1 MQKNYYLTKTEQDIM
16 RAIRGADIVSADEI
30 RELFPGLSS
39 GMVKKVLWSLS
50 KKGYLTRLKKGLYL
64 VNEGPG
70 KPSIKNPYRI
80 ALALFPGYI
89 AFSSALRL
97 YDLLDYEPFTVFVA
111 TPRRSGKRTIGE
123 YTIKAV
129 ALGEKA
135 TGMRLKDGI
144 YTSTLAKTF
153 FDCFY
158 KPAYCGGYPEIT
170 KALYEA
176 EKLDWDEFL
185 SYFERF
191 ASDSL
196 CQRTGYVLELL
207 RNELEADI
215 PEEVLDYLRGR
226 VKSWAKLVPTLPSR
240 GRSIKGWKVIDNIGK
255 EKILGWVYG

>member
-1 MQKNYYLTKTEQDIM
+1 MEKNYYLTKTEQDIM
-16 RAIRGADIVSADEI
+16 RAIRGADIVSVDELQ
-30 RELFPGLSS
+30 ELFPNLTAEMLWKALS
-39 GMVKKVLWSLS
+39 SLS

-70 KPSIKNPYRI
+70 SPSIKNPYRI
-80 ALALFPGYI
+80 ALAIFPGYI

-97 YDLLDYEPFTVFVA
+97 YDLLDYEPFTIFVA
-111 TPRRSGKRTIGE
+111 TPRKSGERTIGE

-135 TGMRLKDGI
+135 TGMTLKDGI

-158 KPAYCGGYPEIT
+158 KPRYCGGYSEIT
-170 KALYEA
+170 KAFYEA

-185 SYFERF
+185 GYFERF

-207 RNELEADI
+207 KNELGIDI
-215 PEEVLDYLRGR
+215 PERVLDYLRGR
-226 VKSWAKLVPTLPSR
+226 VRSWTKLVPTLPSR
-240 GRSIKGWKVIDNIGK
+240 GRSIKGWKVIDNLGK
-255 EKILGWVYG
+255 EKILGWAYG

>member
-1 MQKNYYLTKTEQDIM
+1 MEKNYYITKTEQDIM
-16 RAIRGADIVSADEI
+16 RAIRGADIVSVDEL
-30 RELFPGLSS
+30 RKLFPNLTAEMLWKALS
-39 GMVKKVLWSLS
+39 SLS

-64 VNEGPG
+64 VNEEPG
-70 KPSIKNPYRI
+70 SPSIKSPYRI

-97 YDLLDYEPFTVFVA
+97 YGLLEYEPFTIFVA
-111 TPRRSGKRTIGE
+111 TPRKSGERAVGE

-135 TGMRLKDGI
+135 TGMTLKDGV

-158 KPAYCGGYPEIT
+158 KPPHCGGYSEIT
-170 KALYEA
+170 KALYEV

-196 CQRTGYVLELL
+196 CQRTGYVMELL
-207 RNELEADI
+207 RDELGVDV
-215 PEEVLDYLRGR
+215 PGRVLDYLRGR
-226 VKSWAKLVPTLPSR
+226 VKSWTKLVPTFPSCGR
-240 GRSIKGWKVIDNIGK
+240 GSKEWKVIDNLGK
-255 EKILGWVYG
+255 EKILGWAYG

>member
-1 MQKNYYLTKTEQDIM
+1 MQKNYYLTKTEQDII
-16 RAIRGADIVSADEI
+16 RAIRGTDIVSADEI
-30 RELFPGLSS
+30 RELFPGLSRE
-39 GMVKKVLWSLS
+39 MVKKVLSSLS

-64 VNEGPG
+64 VNEQPG
-70 KPSIKNPYRI
+70 NPSIKNPYRI

-97 YDLLDYEPFTVFVA
+97 YGLLEYEPFTIFVA
-111 TPRRSGKRTIGE
+111 TPRKSGERTVGE

-135 TGMRLKDGI
+135 TGMTLKDGV

-158 KPAYCGGYPEIT
+158 KPRYCGGYSEIT

-176 EKLDWDEFL
+176 GKLDWDEFL
-185 SYFERF
+185 GYFERF

-207 RNELEADI
+207 KNELGVDI
-215 PEEVLDYLRGR
+215 PEEVLNYLRGKVR
-226 VKSWAKLVPTLPSR
+226 SWTKLVPTFPSR
-240 GRSIKGWKVIDNIGK
+240 GRSIKEWKVIDNLGK
-255 EKILGWVYG
+255 EKILGWAYG

>member
-1 MQKNYYLTKTEQDIM
+1 MQKNYYLTKTEQGMM
-16 RAIRGADIVSADEI
+16 RVIQGADIVSVDEI
-30 RELFPGLSS
+30 RELFPSLSPE
-39 GMVKKVLWSLS
+39 MVRKVLSSLS

-64 VNEGPG
+64 VNEHPG
-70 KPSIKNPYRI
+70 TPSIKNPYRI
-80 ALALFPGYI
+80 ALAIFPGYI

-97 YDLLDYEPFTVFVA
+97 YGLLDYEPFTIFVA
-111 TPRRSGKRTIGE
+111 TPRKSGKSTIGE

-135 TGMRLKDGI
+135 TGMTLKDGI

-158 KPAYCGGYPEIT
+158 KPVHCGGYSEIT

-185 SYFERF
+185 GYFERF
-191 ASDSL
+191 ATDSL

-207 RNELEADI
+207 KDELGADV
-215 PEEVLDYLRGR
+215 PERVLNYLRGR
-226 VKSWAKLVPTLPSR
+226 VRSWTKLIPTLPSR
-240 GRSIKGWKVIDNIGK
+240 GVSIREWKLIDNLGK
-255 EKILGWVYG
+255 EKILGWAYG

>member
-30 RELFPGLSS
+30 RELFPGLSPE
-39 GMVKKVLWSLS
+39 MVRKVLSSLS
-50 KKGYLTRLKKGLYL
+50 RKGYLTRLKKGLYL
-64 VNEGPG
+64 VNKQPG
-70 KPSIKNPYRI
+70 NPSIKNPCRI

-97 YDLLDYEPFTVFVA
+97 YGLLEYEPFTIFVA
-111 TPRRSGKRTIGE
+111 TPGKSGERTIGE

-135 TGMRLKDGI
+135 TGMTLKDGI
-144 YTSTLAKTF
+144 YTSTVAKTF

-158 KPAYCGGYPEIT
+158 KPARCGCYPEIT

-176 EKLDWDEFL
+176 ENLDWDEFL

-207 RNELEADI
+207 KNELGVDL
-215 PEEVLDYLRGR
+215 PERVLNYLRGR
-226 VKSWAKLVPTLPSR
+226 VKSWTKLVPTLPSR
-240 GRSIKGWKVIDNIGK
+240 GRSIKEWKVIDNLRK
-255 EKILGWVYG
+255 EKILGWAYG

>member
-1 MQKNYYLTKTEQDIM
+1 
-16 RAIRGADIVSADEI
+16 VSADEI
-30 RELFPGLSS
+30 RELFPGLSQ
-39 GMVKKVLWSLS
+39 GMVRKVLSSLS

-64 VNEGPG
+64 VNEPPG
-70 KPSIKNPYRI
+70 NPSIKNPYRI

-97 YDLLDYEPFTVFVA
+97 YGLLEYEPFTIFVA
-111 TPRRSGKRTIGE
+111 TPGKSGERTIGE

-135 TGMRLKDGI
+135 TGMTLKDGI
-144 YTSTLAKTF
+144 YTSTPAKTF

-158 KPAYCGGYPEIT
+158 KPDYCGGYSEIT

-176 EKLDWDEFL
+176 ENLDWDEFL

-207 RNELEADI
+207 KNELRVDV
-215 PEEVLDYLRGR
+215 PERVLDYLRSR
-226 VKSWAKLVPTLPSR
+226 VKSWTKLVPTLPSR
-240 GRSIKGWKVIDNIGK
+240 GRSIREWKVIDNLGK
-255 EKILGWVYG
+255 EKILGWAYG